1 VILGSANSLIGPS
14 LGAALFL
21 AFRDVLSDYTEH
33 WMLFFG
39 PLLVARVLLMKDGIW
54 GMLMRATGAGDVPPE
69 PKVDFPETA
78 KPAADAK
85 PGAGP

>member
-1 VILGSANSLIGPS
+1 LIGPF
-14 LGAALFL
+14 LGAAFFL
-21 AFRDVLSDYTEH
+21 AFREVLSDYTEH

-39 PLLVARVLLMKDGIW
+39 PLLVVRVLLMKDGIW
-54 GMLMRATGAGDVPPE
+54 GMLMRATGAGDAPPE

-78 KPAADAK
+78 KSAAEAK